1 MIPVLYEDNHLLVV
15 QKPPNMPVQED
26 PSGDRDMLTEL
37 KGYIKEKYAKPG
49 EVYLGLV
56 HRLDRPVG
64 GAMVF
69 ARTSKAAARLCSQFN
84 GHAAKK
90 TYLAV
95 VEGQP
100 CGGELSDFIL
110 RDEAT
115 GSSRAVKEGT
125 PNAKAARL
133 TYRPIASREGLTLV
147 SIQLHTGRHHQIRV
161 QFASRNMPL
170 WGDQRYNKNALPGQ
184 QIALWACRLQ
194 IEHPTKKEIMTFTSM
209 PKGGVWKKFE
219 SLIPG
224 AAAGIPVVYADEN
237 IIIADKPAGL
247 PTAKADGE
255 GDCLEGR
262 LEVYGRPKPAHRLDA
277 NTTGL
282 VLFGRNEEALG
293 ALEEAIKQRSIKK
306 FYRCTV
312 KGRPAPASATLTAY
326 CVKDEARS
334 RVTVYD
340 SPLPGSRDMITR
352 YTVISSH
359 GDTSELEVEL
369 VTGRTHQIRAHLA
382 HIGHP
387 ILGDDKY
394 GDREFNHAHR
404 ARVQQLYAVRLECAF
419 EENSLLS
426 YLNGRVFC
434 REESP
439 FEGKSR

>member
-26 PSGDRDMLTEL
+26 SSQDMDMLNEL

-69 ARTSKAAARLCSQFN
+69 ARTSKAAARLSSQFN

-90 TYLAV
+90 NYLAV
-95 VEGQP
+95 VEGHP
-100 CGGELSDFIL
+100 MGGELTDFIL

-115 GSSRAVKEGT
+115 GSSRVVPEGT

-133 TYRPIASREGLTLV
+133 SYRPIASKDGLTLV

-161 QFASRNMPL
+161 QFSSRRMPL
-170 WGDQRYNKNALPGQ
+170 WGDQRYNKNAVPGQ
-184 QIALWACRLQ
+184 QIALWACSLT
-194 IEHPTKKEIMTFTSM
+194 IEHPTKKELMTFTSL
-209 PKGGVWKKFE
+209 PKGGVWKQFE
-219 SLIPG
+219 NLIPG
-224 AAAGIPVVYADEN
+224 AAAGIPIVYADEN
-237 IIIADKPAGL
+237 IILADKPAGL

-255 GDCLEGR
+255 GETLEGR
-262 LEVYGRPKPAHRLDA
+262 LSVYGDPMPAHRLDA

-282 VLFGRNEEALG
+282 VLFARNEAAL
-293 ALEEAIKQRSIKK
+293 AELTEAIKQRTLRK

-312 KGRPAPASATLTAY
+312 KGKPDPSSATLTAY
-326 CVKDEARS
+326 CVKDEERS
-334 RVTVYD
+334 RIRVYD
-340 SPLPGSRDMITR
+340 HPVKDGKDMLTR
-352 YTVISSH
+352 YTLLSSA

-369 VTGRTHQIRAHLA
+369 ITGRTHQIRAHLA

-394 GDREFNHAHR
+394 GDREFNHAHK
-404 ARVQQLYAVRLECAF
+404 ARTQQLRAVRLECAF
-419 EENSLLS
+419 DKNGLLG
-426 YLNGRVFC
+426 YLDGRVFEC
-434 REESP
+434 
-439 FEGKSR
+439 